1 LKQNIKEIT
10 FGLGMSV
17 HPW

>member
-17 HPW
+17 YPW